1 MERQF
6 WWGWKWSR
14 VKDWMWT
21 IYANQ
26 RIEDELD
33 LKTLLSKQRQLL
45 VISTPQLSTKAQAF
59 PCILELDW
67 GDDKNLARQV
77 DPRNYKII
85 SFNWFLPPNPKAS
98 GLIHYFKNRT
108 ILAGSIGWTENQTK
122 PVQNRNNWWKIWLRF
137 GKKKKKNRSI
147 SRFFDRSNSLTVLI
161 LYM

>member
-98 GLIHYFKNRT
+98 G
-108 ILAGSIGWTENQTK
+108 WTENQTK

-137 GKKKKKNRSI
+137 GKKKKKESI
-147 SRFFDRSNSLTVLI
+147 HFSVLWPF
-161 LYM
+161 